1 MAPIKGSDPFS
12 SEAIAATRHWV
23 EALVVGESLCPFA
36 GRELENERVRFTVTD
51 ARDEE
56 TLLEALKEEMDRLDA
71 DPAIETTL
79 LIHPHALADF
89 LDYNDFLSLADALL
103 AQAGREGVYQVAS
116 FHPGYRFADSAEDD
130 AENYTNRS
138 PYPMLHLLREASVE
152 RAIDGHPD
160 IDAVP
165 SRNIG
170 RMNELGRD
178 HLQALLVACLK
189 GPAK

>member
-1 MAPIKGSDPFS
+1 MGSDPFS
-12 SEAIAATRHWV
+12 SDAITATRRWV
-23 EALVVGESLCPFA
+23 EALVVGENLCPFA
-36 GRELENERVRFTVTD
+36 GRELENDRVRFTVTD
-51 ARDEE
+51 AKSEE
-56 TLLEALKEEMDRLDA
+56 ELLEALKAEMDQLDA

-89 LDYNDFLSLADALL
+89 LDYNDFLSLVDALL

-116 FHPGYRFADSAEDD
+116 FHPGYRFVDTGEDD
-130 AENYTNRS
+130 AENCTNRS

-160 IDAVP
+160 IEAVP

-170 RMNELGRD
+170 RMNELGHD
-178 HLQALLVACLK
+178 HLQALLAACLK